1 MVVSIDTERHMKQQ
15 RKHVLEFFQKD
26 PWPVRVG
33 VLAMWLT
40 FLLAVAVVFSG
51 LPDKFKGSSRISGRR
66 SLKQESG
73 EEELDLLCDQQN

>member
-1 MVVSIDTERHMKQQ
+1 MKKQ

-40 FLLAVAVVFSG
+40 YSLVLAALLLGATAKMPRLALLLKG
-51 LPDKFKGSSRISGRR
+51 L
-66 SLKQESG
+66 L
-73 EEELDLLCDQQN
+73 

>member
-51 LPDKFKGSSRISGRR
+51 LPDKFKGLIFL
-66 SLKQESG
+66 LKG
-73 EEELDLLCDQQN
+73 LL

>member
-1 MVVSIDTERHMKQQ
+1 MKQQ

-51 LPDKFKGSSRISGRR
+51 LPDKFKGLIPL
-66 SLKQESG
+66 LKG
-73 EEELDLLCDQQN
+73 LL